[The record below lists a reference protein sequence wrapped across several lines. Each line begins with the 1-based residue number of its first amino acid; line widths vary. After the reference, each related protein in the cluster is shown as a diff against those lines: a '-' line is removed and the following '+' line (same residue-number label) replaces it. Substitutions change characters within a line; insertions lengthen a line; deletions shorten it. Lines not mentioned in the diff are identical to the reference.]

1 MLAHIRVQNIA
12 LIRSLSLQLNPGLN
26 VITGETG
33 AGKSILIDA
42 VNLVLGT
49 RADRE
54 IITVGEEKASV
65 EATFTR
71 YGQDVNEL
79 LDQLG
84 IEPEDTVVLSRDLYA
99 NGRNVCRINGS
110 LVNNAALRTVSE
122 KLIDIHGQHE
132 HQSLL
137 HPQAHLQLLDAFG
150 GAPVAAA
157 KTKVA
162 TLLQQARQIDEEL
175 QRLGGQDGERER
187 RMDLL
192 QYQIDE
198 IDAANIQPDED
209 ERLRQERVKLSNAEK
224 IYAAFSQ
231 VEAGL
236 FGEEEQI
243 GAYTLLG
250 QVSREIHAIS
260 SLDPAYQ
267 TLGETLDE
275 LYYAVEAAGD
285 DARALKDQ
293 VVFDPAYLE
302 TVSERLDVLS
312 RLKTKYGGTLEAV
325 LQTKQQAEEELY
337 TLSHSAQIIER
348 LQKERKQTLEQLY
361 KASLAL
367 HECRQKAGEELS
379 KRICVQ
385 LAELGMP
392 HAQFAIS
399 FAALPAQPPA
409 DTRAYSHNGLDQM
422 EFLLSANAGMPLRP
436 LSKIVS
442 GGEAS
447 RIMLAIKTIAAELDA
462 IDCLIFDEVD
472 TGISGQ
478 IAYTVGEKMARI
490 AQQRQVLCVT
500 HLAQLACMADTHFLI
515 EKKSDQ
521 VMTQTMLHTLDA
533 DQRIDEIAR
542 LVGGTPHSAHGR
554 AHAKEMIEQADAY
567 KKSL

>member
-54 IITVGEEKASV
+54 LITIGQEKASV

-71 YGQDVNEL
+71 YGKEVNEL
-79 LDQLG
+79 LEQLG
-84 IEPEDTVVLSRDLYA
+84 IEPEDSIVLSRDLYA
-99 NGRNVCRINGS
+99 SGRNVCRINGS
-110 LVNNAALRTVSE
+110 LVNNAALRIVSE
-122 KLIDIHGQHE
+122 KLIDVHGQHE

-137 HPQAHLQLLDAFG
+137 HPQAHIQLLDAFG
-150 GAPVAAA
+150 GEPIA
-157 KTKVA
+157 KAKAEVLV
-162 TLLQQARQIDEEL
+162 LLQQAQRIDSEL
-175 QRLGGQDGERER
+175 KRLGGQDGERER

-192 QYQIDE
+192 QYQVDE
-198 IDAANIQPDED
+198 IEKANIQPGED
-209 ERLRQERVKLSNAEK
+209 EQLHQERIKLNNAEK
-224 IYAAFSQ
+224 IYAAFAQ
-231 VEAGL
+231 VESGL
-236 FGEEEQI
+236 FGEEEQP
-243 GAYTLLG
+243 GAYTILG

-260 SLDPAYQ
+260 AMDPAYQ
-267 TLGETLDE
+267 KLSETLDE
-275 LYYAVEAAGD
+275 LYYAVESAGD
-285 DARALKDQ
+285 DARALKAQ

-325 LQTKQQAEEELY
+325 LQTKQLAEEELY

-348 LQKERKQTLEQLY
+348 LQKEWKQTLVQLY
-361 KASLAL
+361 QASVAL
-367 HECRQKAGEELS
+367 HDCRQKAGEDLS
-379 KRICVQ
+379 RRICVQ

-392 HAQFAIS
+392 HAQFVVS
-399 FAALPAQPPA
+399 FASLPGEPPE
-409 DTRAYSHNGLDQM
+409 DMRPYSHNGLDRM
-422 EFLLSANAGMPLRP
+422 EFLLSTNVGLPPRP
-436 LSKIVS
+436 LSKVVS

-447 RIMLAIKTIAAELDA
+447 RIMLAIKTIAAELDD

-490 AQQRQVLCVT
+490 ARQRQVLCVT
-500 HLAQLACMADTHFLI
+500 HLAQLACMADTHYLI
-515 EKKSDQ
+515 EKQSNQ
-521 VMTQTMLHTLDA
+521 EMTQTMLHTLDA
-533 DQRIDEIAR
+533 EQRIDEIAR
-542 LVGGTPHSAHGR
+542 LVGGTTQSAHGR
-554 AHAKEMIEQADAY
+554 AHAKEMLDSAIAY

>member
-54 IITVGEEKASV
+54 IITAGEEKASV

-198 IDAANIQPDED
+198 IDKANVQPDED
-209 ERLRQERVKLSNAEK
+209 EHLRQERVKLSNAEK

-422 EFLLSANAGMPLRP
+422 EFLLSANAGMPPRP

-515 EKKSDQ
+515 EKQSDQ